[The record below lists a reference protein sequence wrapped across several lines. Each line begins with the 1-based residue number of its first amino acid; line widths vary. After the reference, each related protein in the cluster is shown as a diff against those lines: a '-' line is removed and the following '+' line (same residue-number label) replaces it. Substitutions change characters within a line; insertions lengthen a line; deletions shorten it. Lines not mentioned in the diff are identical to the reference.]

1 MSAGFWEFLRKSLAG
16 EAPVHPL
23 DRRMAKR
30 WVKER
35 LKRVFPELRN
45 DPAALDRAYA
55 ELGLEPI
62 EGAGK
67 GGATVYKITLPGDP
81 ESI

>member
-1 MSAGFWEFLRKSLAG
+1 MTIFEFLRSKLQG
-16 EAPVHPL
+16 EPPLNPL

-35 LKRVFPELRN
+35 LKRLYPELRL
-45 DPAALDRAYA
+45 DPEALEKAYQ
-55 ELGLEPI
+55 ELGIEPR

-67 GGATVYKITLPGDP
+67 GGATVFEVTLPG
-81 ESI
+81 EHR

>member
-1 MSAGFWEFLRKSLAG
+1 MTIFDFLRSKLLG
-16 EAPVHPL
+16 EPPLNPL

-35 LKRVFPELRN
+35 LKRLYPDLRLDPE
-45 DPAALDRAYA
+45 ALEKAYR
-55 ELGLEPI
+55 ELGIEPR

-67 GGATVYKITLPGDP
+67 GGATVFEVTLPG
-81 ESI
+81 EQR

>member
-1 MSAGFWEFLRKSLAG
+1 MTIFEFLRNKLKG
-16 EAPVHPL
+16 EPALHPL

-35 LKRVFPELRN
+35 LQRLYPELRL
-45 DPAALDRAYA
+45 DPRALEQAYQ
-55 ELGLEPI
+55 ELGIEPR

-67 GGATVYKITLPGDP
+67 GGATVFEVTLPG
-81 ESI
+81 EER

>member
-1 MSAGFWEFLRKSLAG
+1 MTIFEFLRSKLQG
-16 EAPVHPL
+16 EPALNPL

-35 LKRVFPELRN
+35 LKRLYPELRL
-45 DPAALDRAYA
+45 DPEALEKAYQ
-55 ELGLEPI
+55 ELGIEPR

-67 GGATVYKITLPGDP
+67 GGATVFEVTLPG
-81 ESI
+81 ENR

>member
-1 MSAGFWEFLRKSLAG
+1 MTIFEFLRSKLQG
-16 EAPVHPL
+16 EPPLNPL

-35 LKRVFPELRN
+35 LKRLYPELRL
-45 DPAALDRAYA
+45 DPAALEKAYQ
-55 ELGLEPI
+55 ELGIEPR

-67 GGATVYKITLPGDP
+67 GGATVFEVTLPG
-81 ESI
+81 ERR